1 MTEANE
7 SLQICYLLLRII
19 VRKTI
24 PAQDFALLRFIA
36 VFKEFRDSKT
46 NVETDREWDKI
57 INWMREVCLDKY
69 WLFVHLKLTYKNL
82 NYKDLGKKLIILY

>member
-69 WLFVHLKLTYKNL
+69 WLFVHLMLTYKKL